1 MVVAPTTYTGD
12 TLQGVPVISHLN
24 LEDLPPGQTHR
35 FFFQGVAMGTG
46 QYWYVPL
53 LVARGVRPGPRLGLI
68 AGVHGDEL
76 SSLRAVQQVMAA
88 LDPTAMAGS
97 AIAVL
102 GLSRAA
108 LEFTQAHW
116 PMAYGGGRS
125 VDMNRVWPGDDHGD
139 TPASR
144 HAALLWQRLLQPNL
158 DRAIDFHTVSTG
170 SDFTLFIYADLSQP
184 DLRQMAELFPV
195 EQIKDDAGEQGTLEM
210 ALIQA
215 GIPALTLEIGSPR
228 IFDHPQIALA
238 VEGTLNLFKHYQII
252 EAPLGRTAQ
261 DVGTFYGNAF
271 ETIRSSTGG
280 FLELLVDIQAR
291 VSPGQVVARQY
302 NAFGDQVGEY
312 RATVTGQVATIARD
326 ALSEPG
332 SRIMQI
338 LYQHPQPH
346 PLGLQPPLD
355 PAG

>member
-12 TLQGVPVISHLN
+12 TLQGVPVITHLN
-24 LEDLPPGQTHR
+24 LADLPKGKTHR

-53 LVARGVRPGPRLGLI
+53 LVARGARSGPCLGLI

-76 SSLRAVQQVMAA
+76 SSIRAVQAVMLA
-88 LDPTAMAGS
+88 LDPAAMAGS

-108 LEFTQAHW
+108 LEFTQARW
-116 PMAYGGGRS
+116 PMAYGGGLT
-125 VDMNRVWPGDDHGD
+125 VDMNRVWPGQANGD
-139 TPASR
+139 NPASR
-144 HAALLWQRLLQPNL
+144 HADLLWQHLLQPNL
-158 DRAIDFHTVSTG
+158 DRAVDFHTVSTG

-184 DLRQMAELFPV
+184 SLRQMAELFPV
-195 EQIKDDAGEQGTLEM
+195 QQIKDDGGEPGTLEM
-210 ALIQA
+210 ALIEA

-228 IFDHPQIALA
+228 VFDQAKIALA
-238 VEGTLNLFKHYQII
+238 VEGTLNLFKHYQVI
-252 EAPLGRTAQ
+252 EAPLGPTSH
-261 DVGTFYGNAF
+261 DVGTFWGNAF

-280 FLELLVDIQAR
+280 FLQLLVDLQTP
-291 VSPGQVVARQY
+291 VKPGQVVARQY
-302 NAFGDQVGEY
+302 NAFGDQVEEY
-312 RATVTGQVATIARD
+312 RTSVTGEVATIARD

-338 LYQHPQPH
+338 LYQRP
-346 PLGLQPPLD
+346 
-355 PAG
+355 